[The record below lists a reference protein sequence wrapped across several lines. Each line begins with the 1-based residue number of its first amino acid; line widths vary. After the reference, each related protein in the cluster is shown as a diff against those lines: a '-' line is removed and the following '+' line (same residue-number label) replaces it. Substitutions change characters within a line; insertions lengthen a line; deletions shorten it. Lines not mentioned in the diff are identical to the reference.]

1 MNRDA
6 LLDLELR
13 ILVARHGHREVLDGL
28 SRIKQASAATL
39 DSDVKAF
46 EEAAERNR
54 RRVRRGSRKSVEEIV
69 RGLKP
74 INDEVGRLVEKLGI
88 AYETRTFL
96 PVLRDVKA
104 FLERKGVPAVRIRSR
119 AEALPTILDTLSR
132 LSTEELCSIDRERLD
147 TRGDLA
153 VIADHVLGRRRTS
166 TPDLNRLRHERPEQN

>member
-13 ILVARHGHREVLDGL
+13 ILVARYGRREVLDAL
-28 SRIKQASAATL
+28 SRIKQTSAATL

-46 EEAAERNR
+46 EEATGRNR
-54 RRVRRGSRKSVEEIV
+54 RPVRRGPRRSVEEIV
-69 RGLKP
+69 RGLNP
-74 INDEVGRLVEKLGI
+74 VNDEAGKLVEKLGI
-88 AYETRTFL
+88 AYETRAFL

-132 LSTEELCSIDRERLD
+132 LSTEELRSIDRERLD

-153 VIADHVLGRRRTS
+153 IIADHVLGRRRTS
-166 TPDLNRLRHERPEQN
+166 TPSPHHPRHEPPEHK